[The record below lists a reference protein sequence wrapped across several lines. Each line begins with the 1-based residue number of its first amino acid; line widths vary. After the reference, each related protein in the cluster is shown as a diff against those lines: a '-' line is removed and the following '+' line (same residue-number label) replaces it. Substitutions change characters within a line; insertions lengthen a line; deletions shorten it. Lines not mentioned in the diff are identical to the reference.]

1 MQGRSQT
8 LETLLALTTAELQ
21 QVKSKQQPLKARND
35 LLEGLIGTV
44 TANNQTVPAG
54 LAKASPTVAEVN
66 TRHISAY
73 AACTRNTSLL
83 SP

>member
-35 LLEGLIGTV
+35 LLEGLIGAV
-44 TANNQTVPAG
+44 TANSQALPAAAG
-54 LAKASPTVAEVN
+54 KASPAVAQV
-66 TRHISAY
+66 Y
-73 AACTRNTSLL
+73 AQQVQCMQPPQLTHAC
-83 SP
+83 